1 MTGRTGQRGGRA
13 GQQRD
18 LATRAHGARDD
29 DLRPRWQR
37 WLVPICGK
45 WMIFQESQRRPL
57 EVPTTQPGCAA
68 RADMVGDEG
77 TRRPASSLERFR
89 QKRASSSS
97 GGGGGGGASHGGT
110 SPAGGISNENESPRQ
125 PRGTPSSR
133 PSTGDKLAALKA
145 RRSAARPASGRRAA
159 EDATTAPGIEPRTT
173 ERAGRPSRTP
183 ILEATFHPNL
193 DDAAP
198 NALATSN
205 EWREFD
211 PRGSFGRARTAAAAD
226 DALDAAGD
234 TDPSGVARRVP
245 PDENDDDTG
254 RTPAASLLK
263 TTRRQPRTHASTP
276 STAFR
281 TPPPTARGIEP
292 RTTESA
298 RARRAATTRS
308 PGDSP
313 PRVSHSEPA
322 VVAVHTGEEPDLKLA
337 DACLAVEES
346 TTDVGGGGGVR
357 VTLNRPRTTL
367 KKTYELST
375 VVSNSN
381 ECFDKTGFAAATRA
395 AVLDGV
401 SCALITTGIHGSG
414 KSRLVRGHGADGG
427 ADHLGACGYVAS
439 VVFDAVDEV
448 KASHPGDVV
457 TVAVSAIA
465 DVITAPVA
473 PGVPVARRKTH
484 EVLVDA
490 LAAGIEL
497 ASAHRDADEDEASR
511 KSTSEED
518 DNVRGGRGG
527 GAGAVSAVF
536 HGATSSVGVNVREHP
551 TRGFYAEGCVEIV
564 AEDAEDCARLVAL
577 ASDGF
582 RAKEREVRESGRA
595 TSALAAS
602 NGSFAGERVH
612 CLLALRITRRSARGR
627 LDPAG
632 CGVWLPETE
641 TTSEIVVADV
651 AGIDRKKGSS
661 AGGGGAAEDAAV
673 KAFGRCVDALA
684 DSRSHVPYRD
694 SKFTRLVSKAL
705 SGIARLFA
713 VVCVSR
719 NASRHDESDAAL
731 QLARKIRRGVRA
743 TGGKRAGDAGGG
755 PSVSGP
761 SMRPRPDH
769 RVAYAAECER
779 LDEEARDLAERLGV
793 SIAGLTSGAVALDM
807 ESGDDLL
814 ALRDALAEGERLR
827 AEVGRGAERAER
839 SRRVR
844 ERFLS

>member
-1 MTGRTGQRGGRA
+1 
-13 GQQRD
+13 
-18 LATRAHGARDD
+18 
-29 DLRPRWQR
+29 
-37 WLVPICGK
+37 
-45 WMIFQESQRRPL
+45 
-57 EVPTTQPGCAA
+57 
-68 RADMVGDEG
+68 
-77 TRRPASSLERFR
+77 
-89 QKRASSSS
+89 
-97 GGGGGGGASHGGT
+97 
-110 SPAGGISNENESPRQ
+110 
-125 PRGTPSSR
+125 
-133 PSTGDKLAALKA
+133 
-145 RRSAARPASGRRAA
+145 
-159 EDATTAPGIEPRTT
+159 
-173 ERAGRPSRTP
+173 
-183 ILEATFHPNL
+183 
-193 DDAAP
+193 
-198 NALATSN
+198 
-205 EWREFD
+205 
-211 PRGSFGRARTAAAAD
+211 
-226 DALDAAGD
+226 
-234 TDPSGVARRVP
+234 
-245 PDENDDDTG
+245 
-254 RTPAASLLK
+254 
-263 TTRRQPRTHASTP
+263 
-276 STAFR
+276 
-281 TPPPTARGIEP
+281 
-292 RTTESA
+292 
-298 RARRAATTRS
+298 
-308 PGDSP
+308 
-313 PRVSHSEPA
+313 
-322 VVAVHTGEEPDLKLA
+322 LKLA
-337 DACLAVEES
+337 DACLAIEES
-346 TTDVGGGGGVR
+346 HTGVR

-367 KKTYELST
+367 EKTYELST
-375 VVSNSN
+375 VVSNAN

-395 AVLDGV
+395 AVLDGA
-401 SCALITTGIHGSG
+401 SCALIATGIHGSG
-414 KSRLVRGHGADGG
+414 KSRLVRGHGGGGHGADGG
-427 ADHLGACGYVAS
+427 ADRLGACGYVAS

-490 LAAGIEL
+490 LAVGIEL
-497 ASAHRDADEDEASR
+497 ASAHRDDDDAGEDEAPR

-518 DNVRGGRGG
+518 DDVRGGRGG

-582 RAKEREVRESGRA
+582 RAKEREVRQSGRA

-632 CGVWLPETE
+632 CGVWLPATE
-641 TTSEIVVADV
+641 TTSEITVADV
-651 AGIDRKKGSS
+651 AGIDREKGST
-661 AGGGGAAEDAAV
+661 GGGGAAEDAAV

-705 SGIARLFA
+705 SGVARLFA
-713 VVCVSR
+713 VVCISR
-719 NASRHDESDAAL
+719 SASRHDESDAAL
-731 QLARKIRRGVRA
+731 RFARKIRRGVRGFGSA
-743 TGGKRAGDAGGG
+743 RGSSGV
-755 PSVSGP
+755 PSARP
-761 SMRPRPDH
+761 STRPRPDH
-769 RVAYAAECER
+769 RVAYAARCER
-779 LDEEARDLAERLGV
+779 LDEEARDLADRLGV

-827 AEVGRGAERAER
+827 AEVGRCAERAER

>member
-1 MTGRTGQRGGRA
+1 
-13 GQQRD
+13 
-18 LATRAHGARDD
+18 
-29 DLRPRWQR
+29 
-37 WLVPICGK
+37 
-45 WMIFQESQRRPL
+45 
-57 EVPTTQPGCAA
+57 
-68 RADMVGDEG
+68 MVGDEG

-97 GGGGGGGASHGGT
+97 GGGGGGASHGGI
-110 SPAGGISNENESPRQ
+110 SPAGGISNENESPKSQ
-125 PRGTPSSR
+125 PRATPAR

-159 EDATTAPGIEPRTT
+159 DDATTAPGTEPATAAVRG
-173 ERAGRPSRTP
+173 GRPSLLAP
-183 ILEATFHPNL
+183 DPETFRFRNL
-193 DDAAP
+193 DEASP
-198 NALATSN
+198 NALAMSN

-211 PRGSFGRARTAAAAD
+211 PRGSFGRPPAASNEPRPRAD
-226 DALDAAGD
+226 D
-234 TDPSGVARRVP
+234 
-245 PDENDDDTG
+245 DDDDGIRSPDLEHPGRAPPNDKNDANDASTG
-254 RTPAASLLK
+254 RTPAADGAK
-263 TTRRQPRTHASTP
+263 TDRRQPRLAHPTTPASTP
-276 STAFR
+276 STALK
-281 TPPPTARGIEP
+281 TPPPPAPGFEP
-292 RTTESA
+292 GTTESA
-298 RARRAATTRS
+298 RTRRTASRAS
-308 PGDSP
+308 PGVDSP
-313 PRVSHSEPA
+313 PVVTYSEPA
-322 VVAVHTGEEPDLKLA
+322 VVAVHAGDEPDLKLA
-337 DACLAVEES
+337 DACLAIEES
-346 TTDVGGGGGVR
+346 TSDVGGGGGVR

-367 KKTYELST
+367 KKTYDLST

-497 ASAHRDADEDEASR
+497 ASGAHRDDDEDEAPR

-518 DNVRGGRGG
+518 DIRGGRGG

-641 TTSEIVVADV
+641 TTSEITVADV

-661 AGGGGAAEDAAV
+661 GGGGAAEDAAV

-705 SGIARLFA
+705 SGVARLFA

-743 TGGKRAGDAGGG
+743 TGGKRGDAGGG
-755 PSVSGP
+755 GSSVGP
-761 SMRPRPDH
+761 STRLRPDH

-779 LDEEARDLAERLGV
+779 LNEEARDLAERLGV

-807 ESGDDLL
+807 DSGDDLL

-827 AEVGRGAERAER
+827 AEAGEREARGER

-844 ERFLS
+844 ERFLA

>member
-1 MTGRTGQRGGRA
+1 
-13 GQQRD
+13 
-18 LATRAHGARDD
+18 
-29 DLRPRWQR
+29 
-37 WLVPICGK
+37 
-45 WMIFQESQRRPL
+45 
-57 EVPTTQPGCAA
+57 
-68 RADMVGDEG
+68 MV
-77 TRRPASSLERFR
+77 T
-89 QKRASSSS
+89 
-97 GGGGGGGASHGGT
+97 
-110 SPAGGISNENESPRQ
+110 
-125 PRGTPSSR
+125 
-133 PSTGDKLAALKA
+133 
-145 RRSAARPASGRRAA
+145 
-159 EDATTAPGIEPRTT
+159 
-173 ERAGRPSRTP
+173 
-183 ILEATFHPNL
+183 
-193 DDAAP
+193 
-198 NALATSN
+198 
-205 EWREFD
+205 
-211 PRGSFGRARTAAAAD
+211 
-226 DALDAAGD
+226 
-234 TDPSGVARRVP
+234 
-245 PDENDDDTG
+245 
-254 RTPAASLLK
+254 
-263 TTRRQPRTHASTP
+263 
-276 STAFR
+276 
-281 TPPPTARGIEP
+281 
-292 RTTESA
+292 
-298 RARRAATTRS
+298 
-308 PGDSP
+308 
-313 PRVSHSEPA
+313 HSEPA
-322 VVAVHTGEEPDLKLA
+322 VVAVHAGDEPDLKLA
-337 DACLAVEES
+337 DACLAIEES
-346 TTDVGGGGGVR
+346 TSDVGGGGGVR

-367 KKTYELST
+367 KKTYDLST

-395 AVLDGV
+395 AVLEGV

-497 ASAHRDADEDEASR
+497 ASGAHRDDDEDEAPR

-518 DNVRGGRGG
+518 DIRGGRGG

-595 TSALAAS
+595 TSALAHGS
-602 NGSFAGERVH
+602 GSFAGERVH
-612 CLLALRITRRSARGR
+612 CLLTLRITRRSGRGR
-627 LDPAG
+627 LDE
-632 CGVWLPETE
+632 CGVWLPESE
-641 TTSEIVVADV
+641 TTSEITVADL
-651 AGIDRKKGSS
+651 AGIDRAKGSPT
-661 AGGGGAAEDAAV
+661 AEDAAL
-673 KAFGRCVDALA
+673 KAFARCVDALA

-694 SKFTRLVSKAL
+694 SKFTRLVAKAL

-719 NASRHDESDAAL
+719 SSSRHDESDAAL

-743 TGGKRAGDAGGG
+743 TGGKQRDDVVGGSPSVG
-755 PSVSGP
+755 PSTCL
-761 SMRPRPDH
+761 RPDH

-779 LDEEARDLAERLGV
+779 LDALARDLAETLGV
-793 SIAGLTSGAVALDM
+793 SLSGLTSGAVALDM

-814 ALRDALAEGERLR
+814 RLRDALAEGERLR
-827 AEVGRGAERAER
+827 AEVGRCGDRAER

-844 ERFLS
+844 ERFLA

>member
-1 MTGRTGQRGGRA
+1 M
-13 GQQRD
+13 
-18 LATRAHGARDD
+18 
-29 DLRPRWQR
+29 
-37 WLVPICGK
+37 
-45 WMIFQESQRRPL
+45 
-57 EVPTTQPGCAA
+57 
-68 RADMVGDEG
+68 
-77 TRRPASSLERFR
+77 
-89 QKRASSSS
+89 
-97 GGGGGGGASHGGT
+97 
-110 SPAGGISNENESPRQ
+110 
-125 PRGTPSSR
+125 
-133 PSTGDKLAALKA
+133 
-145 RRSAARPASGRRAA
+145 
-159 EDATTAPGIEPRTT
+159 
-173 ERAGRPSRTP
+173 
-183 ILEATFHPNL
+183 
-193 DDAAP
+193 
-198 NALATSN
+198 
-205 EWREFD
+205 
-211 PRGSFGRARTAAAAD
+211 
-226 DALDAAGD
+226 
-234 TDPSGVARRVP
+234 
-245 PDENDDDTG
+245 
-254 RTPAASLLK
+254 
-263 TTRRQPRTHASTP
+263 
-276 STAFR
+276 
-281 TPPPTARGIEP
+281 
-292 RTTESA
+292 
-298 RARRAATTRS
+298 
-308 PGDSP
+308 
-313 PRVSHSEPA
+313 
-322 VVAVHTGEEPDLKLA
+322 
-337 DACLAVEES
+337 
-346 TTDVGGGGGVR
+346 
-357 VTLNRPRTTL
+357 
-367 KKTYELST
+367 
-375 VVSNSN
+375 
-381 ECFDKTGFAAATRA
+381 
-395 AVLDGV
+395 
-401 SCALITTGIHGSG
+401 
-414 KSRLVRGHGADGG
+414 
-427 ADHLGACGYVAS
+427 
-439 VVFDAVDEV
+439 
-448 KASHPGDVV
+448 

-497 ASAHRDADEDEASR
+497 ASAHRDDDDADEAPR
-511 KSTSEED
+511 KSTGEED

-651 AGIDRKKGSS
+651 AGIDRKKGST
-661 AGGGGAAEDAAV
+661 GGGGAAEDAAV

-743 TGGKRAGDAGGG
+743 TGGKQRGDAGGG

-761 SMRPRPDH
+761 STRPRPDH